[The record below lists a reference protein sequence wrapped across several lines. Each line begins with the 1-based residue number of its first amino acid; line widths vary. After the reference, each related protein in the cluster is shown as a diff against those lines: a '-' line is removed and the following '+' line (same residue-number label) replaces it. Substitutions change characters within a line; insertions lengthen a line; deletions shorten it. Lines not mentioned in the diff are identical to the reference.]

1 MNPQVDPVRIERATV
16 IRAIGPV
23 FCYFFAAGIATVMLG
38 PLLPGLIQH
47 WHIQDAQAGTL
58 FTANYAGQLCGA
70 WVASRN
76 LRASIVYGA
85 LLSAIGCA
93 AMVWAN
99 FGAAHAVLFGIG
111 IGLGAGLTA
120 GNIIA
125 GTIFPSARARL
136 LSMLNVLW
144 GIGAVTCP
152 ILIHLCGPANFNL
165 FFLVTS
171 ACLALSAIFAIAT
184 PSATWSATSSTQGSS
199 PKVPLNLSRT
209 ALIIFAITIIL
220 YIGIEN
226 TLGGWLPSY
235 AVRTNPSLQASTIT
249 LYFWIA
255 ELTGR
260 LLVTAI
266 IPVFTEAILYRICA
280 VLFIATEALL
290 CTRPQPSAASII
302 AFTAF
307 SALTLAPLYPLI
319 IAFLLARTGNHPNLG
334 PLFSLATIGGA
345 TLPWLTGVVSTR
357 FGDLRAGLAVPAIC
371 ATLFLA
377 VSPIITAKA
386 LTTAETSSPPNV
398 P

>member
-1 MNPQVDPVRIERATV
+1 MNPQVDPNRIERAIV

-38 PLLPGLIQH
+38 PLLPGLIH
-47 WHIQDAQAGTL
+47 RWHIQDAQAGTL

-76 LRASIVYGA
+76 LRASILYGA
-85 LLSAIGCA
+85 LLSAIGCT

-152 ILIHLCGPANFNL
+152 ILIHLCGPDNFNL

-171 ACLALSAIFAIAT
+171 ACLALSAIFAFGT
-184 PSATWSATSSTQGSS
+184 PSATWSATSSAPGSS
-199 PKVPLNLSRT
+199 AKAPLNLSRT

-220 YIGIEN
+220 YIGVEN

-235 AVRTNPSLQASTIT
+235 AVRTNPSIQASTIT
-249 LYFWIA
+249 LCFWIA

-266 IPVFTEAILYRICA
+266 IPLFTETTLYRICA
-280 VLFIATEALL
+280 ILFIATQALL
-290 CTRPQPSAASII
+290 CTRPHPSQGSVI
-302 AFTAF
+302 AFTIF
-307 SALTLAPLYPLI
+307 SALSLAPLYPLI
-319 IAFLLARTGNHPNLG
+319 VAFLLTRTGNHPNLG

-345 TLPWLTGVVSTR
+345 TLPWLTGVISTR
-357 FGDLRAGLAVPAIC
+357 FHDLRAGLVVPAIG
-371 ATLFLA
+371 AILLLA
-377 VSPIITAKA
+377 VSPTVTAK
-386 LTTAETSSPPNV
+386 SPSELGA
-398 P
+398 